1 MITAKQIASKCT
13 TTKQAKVMFKDL
25 CKDMDRAKAQNLIK
39 SACEIINA
47 NNQRAKMDNDNA
59 RAWLK
64 NYANIL
70 KAVFSDYVKSPEF
83 KKASRGARFNGSCT
97 EFINLYY
104 PYLTK
109 ANPDGVRCPVVVKYE
124 TIDGF
129 RIKRYRKMALNRASA
144 FAVLDTCTKSIYKIR
159 LGQFKQVLF

>member
-13 TTKQAKVMFKDL
+13 STKQAKAMFKDL
-25 CKDMDRAKAQNLIK
+25 CQDMDRAKAQALIK
-39 SACEIINA
+39 KACDIINA
-47 NNQRAKMDNDNA
+47 NNAIAKKDNDNA

-64 NYANIL
+64 NYTNIL
-70 KAVFSDYVKSPEF
+70 KAVFVDYVKSPEF
-83 KKASRGARFNGSCT
+83 KQATKGARFNGSST
-97 EFINLYY
+97 DFVNSYY

-144 FAVLDTCTKSIYKIR
+144 FAVLDTCTKSLYKIR
-159 LGQFKQVLF
+159 IGQFKQVLF